1 MNKEMEKIAKSDA
14 LDLGEPG
21 AAKANG
27 NGSDLL
33 ELTAQVVSNHLS
45 NNPVEAKEIPA
56 LIREVHTTL
65 QSLNGIEA
73 TGHAQLNPAVPVED
87 SIQPDYIV
95 CLEDGKQ
102 LKMLKRY
109 LRTKYGLTP
118 EEYKRRWSLPP
129 DYPLVAPN
137 YAKKRH
143 ELAKSIGLGKNR

>member
-1 MNKEMEKIAKSDA
+1 MGNVLKNTDFEIENVDKVKVN
-14 LDLGEPG
+14 GKG
-21 AAKANG
+21 A
-27 NGSDLL
+27 DLL

-45 NNPVEAKEIPA
+45 NNSVDAKEIPA

-65 QSLNGIEA
+65 QSLNGVEGN
-73 TGHAQLNPAVPVED
+73 GHAKLDPAVPIKE

-95 CLEDGKQ
+95 CLEDGKR

-109 LRTKYGLTP
+109 LRTKYGLSP

>member
-1 MNKEMEKIAKSDA
+1 MKNADLEIGKAGTSA
-14 LDLGEPG
+14 L
-21 AAKANG
+21 NG
-27 NGSDLL
+27 KGSDLL

-45 NNPVEAKEIPA
+45 NNSVDATDIPA

-65 QSLNGIEA
+65 QSLNGVEA
-73 TGHAQLNPAVPVED
+73 NGHTKLSPAVPVDE
-87 SIQPDYIV
+87 SIQPDFIV
-95 CLEDGKQ
+95 CLEDGKR

-109 LRTKYGLTP
+109 LRTKYGLSP

-137 YAKKRH
+137 YAKRRH

>member
-1 MNKEMEKIAKSDA
+1 MGKVVKNVELEFGKEGRSAV
-14 LDLGEPG
+14 
-21 AAKANG
+21 NG
-27 NGSDLL
+27 KGSDLL
-33 ELTAQVVSNHLS
+33 ELTTQVVSNHLS
-45 NNPVEAKEIPA
+45 NNSIDASEIPS

-73 TGHAQLNPAVPVED
+73 NGHTKLNPAVPVDE
-87 SIQPDYIV
+87 SIQPDFIV
-95 CLEDGKQ
+95 CLEDGKR

-109 LRTKYGLTP
+109 LRTKYGLSP

-137 YAKKRH
+137 YAQRRH

>member
-1 MNKEMEKIAKSDA
+1 MNKEMGKVIDKAEVDLATASRAKVN
-14 LDLGEPG
+14 GQG
-21 AAKANG
+21 A
-27 NGSDLL
+27 DLL

-45 NNPVEAKEIPA
+45 NNSVDAKEIPS

-65 QSLNGIEA
+65 QALNGVE
-73 TGHAQLNPAVPVED
+73 GRGDPKLKPAVPIED

-95 CLEDGKQ
+95 CLEDGKR

-118 EEYKRRWSLPP
+118 EEYRRRWSLPP

-137 YAKKRH
+137 YAQKRH
-143 ELAKSIGLGKNR
+143 ELAKSIGLGKTR

>member
-1 MNKEMEKIAKSDA
+1 MGKVVKNGELDIGKASPAA
-14 LDLGEPG
+14 L
-21 AAKANG
+21 NG

-45 NNPVEAKEIPA
+45 NNSVEATEIPA

-73 TGHAQLNPAVPVED
+73 NGHAKLNPAVPVDE
-87 SIQPDYIV
+87 SIQPDFIV
-95 CLEDGKQ
+95 CLEDGKK

-109 LRTKYGLTP
+109 LRTKYGLSP

-137 YAKKRH
+137 YAKRRH
-143 ELAKSIGLGKNR
+143 DLAKSIGLGKNR